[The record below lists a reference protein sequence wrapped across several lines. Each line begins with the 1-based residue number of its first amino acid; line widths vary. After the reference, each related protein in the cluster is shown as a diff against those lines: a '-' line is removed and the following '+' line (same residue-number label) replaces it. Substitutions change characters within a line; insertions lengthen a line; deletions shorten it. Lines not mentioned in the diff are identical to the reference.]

1 MWQNFQRKKGFQI
14 VAGKLV
20 GVLSLQGDF
29 SLHKKIVEL
38 LNFEC
43 IEIRKVEEL
52 KKITHLII
60 PGGESTTL
68 LKFFE
73 EENWFESLIEFSK
86 EKPILGTCAGAIVL
100 ATEVENPK
108 QKSLGIIPMK
118 ILRNGYGRQINSFIE
133 KLENHSFGKEPIEA
147 VFIRAPKILEIN
159 NDVKVLASLMG
170 EPVAISYGKHIALTF
185 HPELSCNPVVHKY
198 FLI

>member
-1 MWQNFQRKKGFQI
+1 MWQNFQRKKGFQT
-14 VAGKLV
+14 VGGKLV

-38 LNFEC
+38 LNYNC

-73 EENWFESLIEFSK
+73 EDNWFEPLIEFSK

-133 KLENHSFGKEPIEA
+133 KIEDHSFGKKPIEA
-147 VFIRAPKILEIN
+147 VFIRAPRIIEIN
-159 NDVKVLASLMG
+159 NKIKVLATLKG

-185 HPELSCNPVVHKY
+185 HPELSDNPVVHKY